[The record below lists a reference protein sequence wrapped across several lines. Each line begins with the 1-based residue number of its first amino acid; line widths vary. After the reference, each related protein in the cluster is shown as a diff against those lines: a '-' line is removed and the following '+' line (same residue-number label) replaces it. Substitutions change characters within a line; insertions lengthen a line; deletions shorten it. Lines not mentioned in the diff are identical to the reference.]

1 MIHFQNV
8 SKIYTGDVVALRDI
22 NLSIEKGEFV
32 SIVGQSGTGKS
43 TLLKMIILEERPTMG
58 QIFFHDR
65 DVLTIS
71 KREIPHYRRRIGVV
85 FQDFKLLPKR
95 TVFENVSFAL
105 EVAGKSNKEIKTNV
119 GQILE
124 IVGLAEKALKYPTQL
139 SGGEQQRVAIARAL
153 VHHPAVLV
161 ADEPTGNLDMINTW
175 EIIELLL
182 RINKLGTTVLLASHN
197 KEMVDRFNRRVIALD
212 KGNIIRD
219 QLEGKYMI

>member
-1 MIHFQNV
+1 MIHFRNV
-8 SKIYTGDVVALRDI
+8 SKIYTGDVVALRDV
-22 NLSIEKGEFV
+22 NLDIGKGEFV
-32 SIVGQSGTGKS
+32 SVVGQSGTGKS
-43 TLLKMIILEERPTMG
+43 TLLKMIILEEKPTIG
-58 QIFFHDR
+58 QVFFNER
-65 DVLTIS
+65 DVMTIGN
-71 KREIPHYRRRIGVV
+71 REIPYYRRRIGVV
-85 FQDFKLLPKR
+85 FQDFKLIPKR

-124 IVGLAEKALKYPTQL
+124 IVGLSEKAIKYPTQL

-175 EIIELLL
+175 EIIELLV
-182 RINKLGTTVLLASHN
+182 RINKLGTTVLLATHN
-197 KEMVDRFNRRVIALD
+197 KEMVDRLNRRVIALD

>member
-1 MIHFQNV
+1 MIHFRNV
-8 SKIYTGDVVALRDI
+8 SKIYTGDVVALRDV
-22 NLSIEKGEFV
+22 NLDIGKGEFV

-43 TLLKMIILEERPTMG
+43 TLLKLIILEEKPTMG
-58 QIFFHDR
+58 QVFFHDR
-65 DVLTIS
+65 DVLTIGN
-71 KREIPHYRRRIGVV
+71 REIPHYRRRIGVV
-85 FQDFKLLPKR
+85 FQDFKLIPKR

-124 IVGLAEKALKYPTQL
+124 IVGLSEKSMKYPTQL

-175 EIIELLL
+175 EIIELLI
-182 RINKLGTTVLLASHN
+182 RINKLGTTVLLATHN
-197 KEMVDRFNRRVIALD
+197 KEMVDRLNRRVIALD
-212 KGNIIRD
+212 KGNVIRD

>member
-1 MIHFQNV
+1 MIHFRNV
-8 SKIYTGDVVALRDI
+8 SKIYTGDVVALRDV
-22 NLSIEKGEFV
+22 NLDIGKGEFV
-32 SIVGQSGTGKS
+32 SVVGQSGTGKS
-43 TLLKMIILEERPTMG
+43 TLLKMIILEEKPTIG
-58 QIFFHDR
+58 QVFFNER
-65 DVLTIS
+65 DVMTIGN
-71 KREIPHYRRRIGVV
+71 REIPYFRRRIGVV
-85 FQDFKLLPKR
+85 FQDFKLIPKR

-124 IVGLAEKALKYPTQL
+124 IVGLSEKAMKYPTQL

-175 EIIELLL
+175 EIIELLI
-182 RINKLGTTVLLASHN
+182 RINKLGTTVLLATHN
-197 KEMVDRFNRRVIALD
+197 KEMVDRLNRRVIALD